1 MADSKKSSLVL
12 KEMADARRGVVT
24 ARSVVVLNAAQSVV
38 VLNDGQRD
46 VGADVRD
53 EE

>member
-1 MADSKKSSLVL
+1 MANSRKSSLVV
-12 KEMADARRGVVT
+12 KEMVDAQRGVVA

>member
-1 MADSKKSSLVL
+1 MADSRKSSLVVN
-12 KEMADARRGVVT
+12 EMVDAQRGVVA

-38 VLNDGQRD
+38 VLNDGHRD
-46 VGADVRD
+46 VGADVRG